1 MLPVLPTTLRTIL
14 LHAPSASHFLPG
26 TLKSKLFGENH
37 MEGVGEYVRFLVDHY
52 PENYEVWLKDWLA
65 RINNEGGAV
74 SCRPEQDA

>member
-1 MLPVLPTTLRTIL
+1 
-14 LHAPSASHFLPG
+14 
-26 TLKSKLFGENH
+26 